1 MLIEAACV
9 GNRGIAL
16 ANSNVD
22 LDQLSDNLLSMG
34 SALLDQVA
42 NPFHGI
48 IASGAL
54 ASRTVARG
62 QLLRPYAQYTG
73 VTVLSPTIGSS
84 T

>member
-1 MLIEAACV
+1 V
-9 GNRGIAL
+9 G
-16 ANSNVD
+16 
-22 LDQLSDNLLSMG
+22 LDQLPDNLLAMG
-34 SALLDQVA
+34 SALLDQVT
-42 NPFHGI
+42 NPFYGI
-48 IASGAL
+48 ISSGAL